1 MGAMRSVNS
10 TRRARFPWLQQVDP
24 FSKTRNAYTPAV
36 AMLVGMILPL
46 FLSDPVSGLFAAVP
60 VLWVFLSAPRKSVGY
75 FLMSLA
81 FSSGFGVLEREK
93 ILDPRCEGRSVSLTG
108 TVVSL
113 PQKSLSQFEE
123 LSSAVNV
130 LSDAI
135 VPAECGILG
144 LVQIQVRGLLEP
156 SVLGRRISVEGV
168 VQHKAVQWNHGR
180 PPDQAGH
187 FSRGITTKLRASSF
201 TLIPG
206 ERSFIHYL
214 RGELAQE
221 VESAIEPLRP
231 KGLVLALTLGHG
243 SALPRAD
250 WARFRELGITHALVI
265 SGLHVGLLF
274 ACVWRL
280 SRRLLLSVA
289 PARMIRRDFS
299 VLPALG
305 VAFIY
310 AQLAGFSLPTQR
322 ALIMLAVFACSQ
334 LTVWRSSSSH
344 CLSVAALG
352 MLIIHPA
359 AILGSSFWL
368 SLMATVV
375 LVSINQLMSR
385 WPILNERGRIAKALV
400 IQCGV
405 VAAMTPWVGVWYSA
419 AGAIAILAN
428 LTVVPLLV
436 ASVVPAAVLALCIS
450 ATGLFADSSQWLPAR
465 WLASGWL
472 GMVDALSW
480 RIGLPE
486 VAEPLVGQRLWA
498 TQSGRGDLANR
509 HVIASTADFR
519 LVVLDVGQGL
529 SVFVKS
535 GNSSL
540 LYDTGDASPLG
551 FSQARHVVL
560 PFLRHE
566 RIDAIDILVLS
577 HGDRDHVGGI
587 DGIREELFVRRVY
600 GHYGSPCR
608 PGQKLWLGR
617 GTEITFLNGNLGDSK
632 RGYPAAPETQ
642 ESDNDGSCVVLVQ
655 HGGRRF
661 LLTGDIEGSREQAM
675 VRYWQ
680 NTLRVDVLIAA
691 HHGSQTSSTLTFLKW
706 ARPDFVAFSAGRENR
721 FGHPST
727 IVMDRFAARGTKIS
741 STAVD
746 GAISYSVND
755 HGNITVE
762 GMRDGTIPYW
772 LQLP

>member
-1 MGAMRSVNS
+1 MDS

-24 FSKTRNAYTPAV
+24 FPKIRLAYTPAI
-36 AMLVGMILPL
+36 AMLVGMVLPL
-46 FLSDPVSGLFAAVP
+46 FLSDPVYGLVASVP
-60 VLWVFLSAPRKSVGY
+60 VLWVFLSARRKSVGY
-75 FLMSLA
+75 FLVALIL
-81 FSSGFGVLEREK
+81 SSGWGVVECEK
-93 ILDPRCEGRSVSLTG
+93 ILDPGCEGRSVLLAG

-113 PQKSLSQFEE
+113 PYRTSPQYGERGSVVTVRSGT
-123 LSSAVNV
+123 
-130 LSDAI
+130 I
-135 VPAECGILG
+135 MPAECGALG
-144 LVQIQVRGLLEP
+144 LVQIQVQGLLEP
-156 SVLGRRISVEGV
+156 SVLGRHISVEGV
-168 VQHKAVQWNHGR
+168 VQRKAVQWNQGR
-180 PPDQAGH
+180 PPEQAGQ
-187 FSRGITTKLRASSF
+187 FARGVTTQLRASSF
-201 TLIPG
+201 TLLPG
-206 ERSFIHYL
+206 ERDFIHGL
-214 RGELAQE
+214 RGELAKE
-221 VESAIEPLRP
+221 IESAIEPLRP
-231 KGLVLALTLGHG
+231 KGLLLALTLGHG
-243 SALPRAD
+243 SELPRQD
-250 WARFRELGITHALVI
+250 WTRFRELGITHALVI

-274 ACVWRL
+274 ACIWRL
-280 SRRLLLSVA
+280 SRRLLLCVA

-305 VAFIY
+305 VAFVY

-322 ALIMLAVFACSQ
+322 ALIMLAVFAISQ
-334 LTVWRSSSSH
+334 LTVWRSRSSH
-344 CLSVAALG
+344 CLLLAALG
-352 MLIIHPA
+352 MLTIHPA

-385 WPILNERGRIAKALV
+385 WPILNQRGKVAKALV

-405 VAAMTPWVGVWYSA
+405 VAAMTPWVGFWYSA
-419 AGAIAILAN
+419 AGVVAVLAN

-436 ASVVPAAVLALCIS
+436 ASVVPAALLALCIS
-450 ATGLFADSSQWLPAR
+450 ATGLSTDSSQWLPAR

-472 GMVDALSW
+472 GVVDALSW
-480 RIGLPE
+480 NIDLPE
-486 VAEPLVGQRLWA
+486 VTEPLVGQRLWA
-498 TQSGRGDLANR
+498 IHPDSRDLAAE
-509 HVIASTADFR
+509 HVISSKADFR

-535 GNSSL
+535 GDSNL
-540 LYDTGDASPLG
+540 LYDTGDASPFG
-551 FSQARHVVL
+551 FSQARQAVM

-566 RIDAIDILVLS
+566 GIGVIDILVLS

-587 DGIREELFVRRVY
+587 DDIRKELSVRRVY

-608 PGQKLWLGR
+608 AGQKLWLGHS
-617 GTEITFLNGNLGDSK
+617 TEIIFLNGNLSDSELL
-632 RGYPAAPETQ
+632 YPALPKAQ

-655 HGGRRF
+655 HAGRRF
-661 LLTGDIEGSREQAM
+661 LLTGDIERSREQAM

-680 NTLRVDVLIAA
+680 SALGVDVLIAA

-706 ARPDFVAFSAGRENR
+706 TRPDFVAFSAGRGNR

-727 IVMDRFAARGTKIS
+727 NVMNRFAARGTTIS
-741 STAVD
+741 STAAD

>member
-1 MGAMRSVNS
+1 MGGMRSVDL
-10 TRRARFPWLQQVDP
+10 TRRNRLPWLQQVDP
-24 FSKTRNAYTPAV
+24 FSKPRLAYTPAA

-46 FLSDPVSGLFAAVP
+46 FLSEPAYGLVASVP
-60 VLWVFLSAPRKSVGY
+60 VLWVFLSDRRKSVGY
-75 FLMSLA
+75 FLMSLV
-81 FSSGFGVLEREK
+81 FSSGFGVLERERM
-93 ILDPRCEGRSVSLTG
+93 LDPRCEGRSVLLAG

-113 PQKSLSQFEE
+113 PQKTTSQFEE
-123 LSSAVNV
+123 LVSAVTV

-135 VPAECGILG
+135 VPAECGVLG

-156 SVLGRRISVEGV
+156 SVLGRRMSVEGV
-168 VQHKAVQWNHGR
+168 VHHKAVQWNHGR
-180 PPDQAGH
+180 PPDQADQ
-187 FSRGITTKLRASSF
+187 FARGITTKLRASSF
-201 TLIPG
+201 TLLPG
-206 ERSFIHYL
+206 ERSFIHHL

-221 VESAIEPLRP
+221 VESAIKPLRP

-243 SALPRAD
+243 SELPRAD
-250 WARFRELGITHALVI
+250 WARFRGLGITHALVI

-274 ACVWRL
+274 ACIWRL
-280 SRRLLLSVA
+280 SRRLLLCIA

-322 ALIMLAVFACSQ
+322 ALIMLAVFALSQ

-344 CLSVAALG
+344 CLLLAALG
-352 MLIIHPA
+352 MLTIHPA

-385 WPILNERGRIAKALV
+385 WPILNERGRVAKALV

-436 ASVVPAAVLALCIS
+436 VSVVPAALLALCIS
-450 ATGLFADSSQWLPAR
+450 ATDLSADSSQWLPAR

-480 RIGLPE
+480 RIGLPQ

-498 TQSGRGDLANR
+498 TQWDRGDLATGS
-509 HVIASTADFR
+509 VISSKAEFK

-529 SVFVKS
+529 SVFVRS

-540 LYDTGDASPLG
+540 LYDTGDASPFG
-551 FSQARHVVL
+551 FSQVRHVVL

-577 HGDRDHVGGI
+577 HGDRDHVGGL
-587 DGIREELFVRRVY
+587 DGIREELSVRRVY

-608 PGQKLWLGR
+608 AGQKLRLGHS
-617 GTEITFLNGNLGDSK
+617 TEITFLNGNLADSE
-632 RGYPAAPETQ
+632 RLYPTLPEVQ
-642 ESDNDGSCVVLVQ
+642 ESNNDGSCVVLVQ
-655 HGGRRF
+655 HSGRRF
-661 LLTGDIEGSREQAM
+661 LLTGDIERSREQAM

-680 NTLRVDVLIAA
+680 DTLRIDVLIAA

-706 ARPDFVAFSAGRENR
+706 ARPGFVAFSAGRGNR

-727 IVMDRFAARGTKIS
+727 IVMDRFAARGIKIS

-746 GAISYSVND
+746 GAIFYSVND